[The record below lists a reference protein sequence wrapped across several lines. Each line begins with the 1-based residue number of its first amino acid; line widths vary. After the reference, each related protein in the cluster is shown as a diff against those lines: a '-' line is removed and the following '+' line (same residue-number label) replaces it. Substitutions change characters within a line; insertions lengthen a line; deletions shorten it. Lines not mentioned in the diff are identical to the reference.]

1 MLVAVVALAQ
11 HQTFITCAARKVNK
25 VGSSIRDAQQLEG
38 PASLQTT
45 QWYIEDDTAAKRT
58 LMQLL

>member
-1 MLVAVVALAQ
+1 M
-11 HQTFITCAARKVNK
+11 
-25 VGSSIRDAQQLEG
+25 RDVQQLAG

-45 QWYIEDDTAAKRT
+45 QWYIEDDTATKRK